1 MERLTDQIEALVRS
15 SMEAGAT
22 GGAVIL
28 VERDGEIVAHHGIG
42 RAEFDSSFELKPDS
56 IFGMMSMTKPVTA
69 ASALILNSDGKLE
82 LEASVSRYIPEFAK
96 PRRVRTL
103 KPGESYPSFPPA
115 PGAPTPPEPAYDYA
129 PAHREITVRDLL
141 TFTSGLQTIG
151 VPNGAPRILPEDTL
165 ASLVAKLDSVPLEFQ
180 PGSQWHYSNATGYDV
195 LGRIIEVASGKSF
208 QEFAHE
214 RLFAPLEMK
223 ETQFGINP
231 ALKGRIVPLGFLAGE
246 AISRQDYPSG
256 SAGLFS
262 TATDYAKFVRMLL
275 DDGVFK
281 GRQVMKPEAAKA
293 MHCPQIGDIPF
304 EGIRVSEYAPYSP
317 QEIAIHVRLWGGSA
331 CRTFG

>member
-151 VPNGAPRILPEDTL
+151 VPNGAPRILLRLTGDTAFHYACL
-165 ASLVAKLDSVPLEFQ
+165 LEQGGFELSV
-180 PGSQWHYSNATGYDV
+180 S
-195 LGRIIEVASGKSF
+195 R
-208 QEFAHE
+208 
-214 RLFAPLEMK
+214 
-223 ETQFGINP
+223 ET
-231 ALKGRIVPLGFLAGE
+231 
-246 AISRQDYPSG
+246 
-256 SAGLFS
+256 FS
-262 TATDYAKFVRMLL
+262 TETRREYWGKFSSKSDSMVQRMSSPSVR
-275 DDGVFK
+275 DEFSG
-281 GRQVMKPEAAKA
+281 
-293 MHCPQIGDIPF
+293 
-304 EGIRVSEYAPYSP
+304 
-317 QEIAIHVRLWGGSA
+317 
-331 CRTFG
+331 